1 LLSPLARFLKTGT
14 AQISQIP
21 IYFARHGTMIEFDL
35 KDYPVLFFRNLKEL
49 KDSIEKRIKGLKNI
63 VKT

>member
-1 LLSPLARFLKTGT
+1 
-14 AQISQIP
+14 
-21 IYFARHGTMIEFDL
+21 MIEFDL